1 MLYVYSYILQKVLIL
16 EVMLYV
22 YFYILQKVLLMFELK
37 VLTLKEKDMRNT

>member
-37 VLTLKEKDMRNT
+37 VFTLKEKDMRNT